1 MIIALVLLACNGD
14 DPPPGGPG
22 PDPGSAPGSAPGV
35 APLLKLSTTQYR
47 NTVGDLLATSGL
59 SALQPEVQ
67 PYLDSVPADSTDTFR
82 GLDARVSTEHVT
94 AFYNVARTIG
104 DAVEAD
110 AGLRTALAGS
120 CATES
125 ALAPSCTDAFLRT
138 FGRRV
143 YRRPLTD
150 DELARYAA
158 LHGTRAAPEAIR
170 AMVVSLLLAPEFLNH
185 VEVTGSPVEG
195 SDDLW
200 TLGPYEVASRL
211 SYTFWQTM
219 PDAALLDAAESGALA
234 TEAGYAEQVDR
245 VFADPRTADTLWQFW
260 NEWFRLERF
269 TGFASTR
276 PAFQTLAAGEHLGEP
291 GHDHYGDMVEEI
303 ALLTSMYTWDQAGT
317 LADLLTTQISVTG
330 SADLAH
336 LYGVAP
342 YTGGSFPFLPAGER
356 TGLLQRGALLASS
369 LEQTNPFHRGAFVRR
384 YILCDPL
391 PPPDPSALPPG
402 SLDPPPVDPNS
413 TTRERFDAKVADN
426 ALCQSCHGSFSN
438 IGYVLEAYDALGR
451 YRETELVLD
460 EENGDVLNELPI
472 DTVAVAAI
480 DFGDT
485 EPVADPADLNAR
497 ILESGK
503 MATCLSKQ
511 YFSYALRRPPSA
523 APGDQALI
531 AAMAEDVPL
540 ADLFREVALH
550 PSFRLAQGAP

>member
-1 MIIALVLLACNGD
+1 MTIALFLWGCHGD
-14 DPPPGGPG
+14 EPHQNPA
-22 PDPGSAPGSAPGV
+22 PDLAPGSEPGV
-35 APLLKLSTTQYR
+35 APLLKLSTTQYQ
-47 NTVGDLLATSGL
+47 NTVGDLLAVSSL
-59 SALQPEVQ
+59 AVLQPDVQ
-67 PYLDSVPADSTDTFR
+67 PFLDSVPADSTDTFR
-82 GLDARVSTEHVT
+82 GLDARISTEHVT
-94 AFYNVARTIG
+94 AFFNVARTVG

-110 AGLRTALAGS
+110 AGLRGALAGP
-120 CATES
+120 CATEPELS
-125 ALAPSCTDAFLRT
+125 AACTDTFLRT

-143 YRRPLTD
+143 YRRPLAT

-158 LHGTRAAPEAIR
+158 LDDDTREPPEAIR

-185 VEVTGSPVEG
+185 VEVTGLPVEG
-195 SDDLW
+195 ADDLW
-200 TLGPYEVASRL
+200 TLSPFEVASKL

-234 TEAGYAEQVDR
+234 TDAGYAEQVER
-245 VFADPRTADTLWQFW
+245 VFADPRTEDTLFQFW

-269 TGFASTR
+269 TGFSATR

-291 GHDHYGDMVEEI
+291 GHDHYADMVEEI

-317 LADLLTTQISVTG
+317 LAELLTTQVSVTA
-330 SADLAH
+330 SPDLAH
-336 LYGVAP
+336 LYGVPP
-342 YTGGSFPFLPAGER
+342 YTAGSFPLLPAGER
-356 TGLLQRGALLASS
+356 TGLLQRSALLASS

-384 YILCDPL
+384 YLLCDPL

-402 SLDPPPVDPNS
+402 SLDPPPVDPNA

-426 ALCQSCHGSFSN
+426 QVCQGCHGSFSD

-480 DFGDT
+480 DLADT
-485 EPVADPADLNAR
+485 EPVADPAELNAR

-511 YFSYALRRPPSA
+511 YFSYALRRPPSTA
-523 APGDQALI
+523 EGDQSLI

-540 ADLFREVALH
+540 AELFREVALH
-550 PSFRLAQGAP
+550 PSFRLAKGAP